1 MNYYLKGYQDAHS
14 GAGYDR
20 RHAKNPEYNRGWDD
34 AVRGEYI

>member
-1 MNYYLKGYQDAHS
+1 MNYYLEGYQNAHN

-20 RHAKNPEYNRGWDD
+20 RHAKNREYNRGWDD

>member
-1 MNYYLKGYQDAHS
+1 MNYYLEGYQDAHS

-20 RHAKNPEYNRGWDD
+20 RHAKNWEYNRGWDD